1 MSDGDSILIGPP
13 NTHPVDELF
22 AVLSVDAK
30 GNHGIVAVMH
40 PNGGGTPMVVSER
53 RIADMLW
60 DEVLLRD
67 RVFATSGMRFE
78 MVRFERGQTVREAA
92 PVDNKLREV
101 PQ

>member
-1 MSDGDSILIGPP
+1 MNDNDSILLQPP

-22 AVLSVDAK
+22 AILSVDAK

-40 PNGGGTPMVVSER
+40 PDAGGTPMVVSEK

-78 MVRFERGQTVREAA
+78 MVRFTRREILRAAA
-92 PVDNKLREV
+92 PVHGKLREATR
-101 PQ
+101 